1 MFAGAPVAQP
11 AGEIC
16 ASLLERIETRI
27 AQGRPPRD
35 VVSDGLDAVTS
46 HDDRSRQVVRDH
58 VDVTTPESNKAPSTL
73 DVSNINHHR
82 S

>member
-1 MFAGAPVAQP
+1 MFAGAPAAQP

-35 VVSDGLDAVTS
+35 VLSDGMPDGVTS
-46 HDDRSRQVVRDH
+46 HDDRSRQVVHDH
-58 VDVTTPESNKAPSTL
+58 VDATTPESYKAPSTL
-73 DVSNINHHR
+73 DVSNINHN
-82 S
+82 